1 MQAGRERKTGPQR
14 KTRTRILK
22 PVLALLAV
30 LILLVF
36 FLVPALVSSE
46 KGRKTVLAKINNT
59 IDGKIDFISL
69 TMSWWKG
76 LRVTDISF
84 NDNAGRTSVVVK
96 QITTKPHYASIL
108 MGSLSFG
115 ETIIDEPKV
124 EINLKAQKQYKP
136 KTSRQT
142 ASITSKPQ
150 PVALPIKRIDLIV
163 NNGNLKVTDSQTET
177 VELSGINSRL
187 NLRPPGRQ
195 TNFDIDMTVV
205 DKDRKSKIHADAQ
218 ITPHRRTGW
227 AMKGTSGN
235 LTVEVNDLDLRSLG
249 PIFALAGVE
258 VQAKGS
264 VSANI
269 ASEIKDGRVE
279 NLTGTVKGKDLNII
293 ISQLKGDR
301 LKSSSLDVAIKL
313 HSERELIN
321 IDRLEI
327 QSDWID
333 VKASGV
339 VPKTFGSLAEFTK
352 ADSKYDLK
360 GSFKCNL
367 AAAVSQ
373 MPRTFGL
380 KEGTKVT
387 SGQLSG
393 YIETVT
399 GAGQRKITAQV
410 NLVGLEGI
418 FDGKTIALSEPMM
431 AEAQITSDRVGLKYD
446 KLDVS
451 APFGKI
457 ECTGTGKLLRYSAK
471 VDLAKLQAELG
482 QFIDMGK
489 YQIAGKVLN
498 DGELSTSKEVITG
511 TGSLV
516 VKDFSLSSLG
526 DVSVS
531 EPEIDMDYSISWV
544 GKQDIINIDFVKAN
558 ASLGQV
564 SIKKAVLPLSKKA
577 AKSMKLAV
585 SANNIDLQK
594 LQPFAVLFASFPKEI
609 QLEGIAESDI
619 TVSSEK
625 DSYRIVTDSTEIR
638 NLRLFSPGQEPFIQ
652 DPVSLVFDGGFN
664 PTENN
669 WVVRKLQLVSPDIKI
684 KGDFKRSVEGN
695 KTKLQ
700 GLVDCEYD
708 WAAVG
713 TIASAFLPQG
723 LKLEG
728 KTKLPVSFSSKYPTG
743 QTQKLL
749 ANLNTKG
756 KLGFERAD
764 YMGLT
769 FGPTEVDVQVQK
781 GLMTI
786 APFSTTLNKGQFKFA
801 AHTDFNQKPTLLKTP
816 EPIQVMKDIQIN
828 DETTRKL
835 LMYLNPVFANAVN
848 VSGVANFHCEQLAI
862 PLSRASRNDIE
873 VVGTVSIDHLRL
885 QASDLLGQILSVA
898 GMKFRDQSIT
908 IHPTRFVLRDGFLR
922 YDDMQMDVGDN
933 PVNFRGTIGLD
944 KSLDMTIVLPY
955 TLEGRTA
962 RVSEKTVGK
971 RISLPLKGTTDKPE
985 LDVGRLLED
994 QLKQQLEQRLHE
1006 ALEGLFN

>member
-1 MQAGRERKTGPQR
+1 MQAERERKTEPQR

-22 PVLALLAV
+22 PVLALLVA
-30 LILLVF
+30 LILLAF

-46 KGRKTVLAKINNT
+46 KGRKTVLAKINNS
-59 IDGKIDFISL
+59 INGKIDFTSL
-69 TMSWWKG
+69 SMSWWKG
-76 LRVTDISF
+76 LRITDLSF
-84 NDNAGRTSVVVK
+84 NDSAGRTSIAVK
-96 QITTKPHYASIL
+96 QIATKPHYISIL

-115 ETIIDEPKV
+115 ETIIDEPKI
-124 EINLKAQKQYKP
+124 EINLKAQKQNKP
-136 KTSRQT
+136 KAFQQT
-142 ASITSKPQ
+142 ASIASKPQ
-150 PVALPIKRIDLIV
+150 PVVLPIKRIDLVV
-163 NNGNLKVTDSQTET
+163 NNGNLKVTGSQTET
-177 VELSGINSRL
+177 VELSRINSKL

-205 DKDRKSKIHADAQ
+205 DKDRKSKIHAGAQ
-218 ITPHRRTGW
+218 ITPRRRTGW
-227 AMKGTSGN
+227 TMKGTSGN

-279 NLTGTVKGKDLNII
+279 NLTGTIKGKDLNII

-327 QSDWID
+327 RSDWMD

-360 GSFKCNL
+360 GSFKCDL
-367 AAAVSQ
+367 AAAMSQ

-399 GAGQRKITAQV
+399 GAGQKKITAQV

-418 FDGKTIALSEPMM
+418 FDGKTIALSEPVM
-431 AEAQITSDRVGLKYD
+431 AEVQITSDQVGLKYD

-457 ECTGTGKLLRYSAK
+457 ECTGTGKLLRYSAR

-489 YQIAGKVLN
+489 YQIAGKFLN
-498 DGELSTSKEVITG
+498 DGELSTSKEVITD

-516 VKDFSLSSLG
+516 VKDFRLSSID

-544 GKQDIINIDFVKAN
+544 RNQDIINIDFVKAN

-564 SIKKAVLPLSKKA
+564 SIKNAVLPLSKEA
-577 AKSMKLAV
+577 AKPMKLAV

-594 LQPFAVLFASFPKEI
+594 LQPFAVLFASFPKEM

-619 TVSSEK
+619 TVSSKK
-625 DSYRIVTDSTEIR
+625 DSYRIVTDSTKIR
-638 NLRLFSPGQEPFIQ
+638 NLRLLSPGQEPFIQ
-652 DPVSLVFDGGFN
+652 DPVSFVFDGDFN

-669 WVVRKLQLVSPDIKI
+669 WVVRKLQLISPDIKI
-684 KGDFKRSVEGN
+684 KGDFKKSVEGDR
-695 KTKLQ
+695 TKLQ
-700 GLVDCEYD
+700 GQVDCEYD
-708 WAAVG
+708 WAVVG

-728 KTKLPVSFSSKYPTG
+728 KTKLPVSFSSEYPTG
-743 QTQKLL
+743 QTEKLL

-786 APFSTTLNKGQFKFA
+786 APFSTTVNKGQFKFA
-801 AHTDFNQKPTLLKTP
+801 GHADFKQKPTLLKTP

-828 DETTRKL
+828 DQTTRKL

-848 VSGVANFHCEQLAI
+848 VSGVASFHCEQLAI

-898 GMKFRDQSIT
+898 GMRFRDQSIT
-908 IHPTRFVLRDGFLR
+908 IHPTRFVLRNGFLR

-962 RVSEKTVGK
+962 RVGEKTVGK

-1006 ALEGLFN
+1006 ALEGLFK